1 MILTVTPN
9 IALDIT
15 YTIDK
20 FELHSSMR
28 VNDVADRAGG
38 KGINVSRVLA
48 SLGYESL
55 ILGLQGGNVG
65 AAIEAD
71 LIASQL
77 PYELVP
83 IVGQTRRS
91 VGIVD
96 RSTGDATV
104 LNEAGP
110 DVSGEEWERLTQ
122 TVARHLP
129 QASTLVVSGSL
140 PPGIGQTGVAELAQ
154 LAVAASVPVIVDTSG
169 PSLLDAVAVG
179 PDVVKPNAD
188 EIASATGIDD
198 PLEGAA
204 ALIERG
210 AKAVVV
216 SLGADGMCVV
226 TADQTLRAKPTRT
239 ISGNPT
245 GAGDA
250 GVAALA
256 AGLAFS
262 NSWEDRLRQ
271 AVAVSAAA
279 VAHPLA
285 GSFDPDVYESMLTDV
300 LVEDLS

>member
-83 IVGQTRRS
+83 IVGQTSRS

-140 PPGIGQTGVAELAQ
+140 PPGIGQAGVAELAQ

-169 PSLLDAVAVG
+169 PSLLDAVAIG
-179 PDVVKPNAD
+179 PDVVKPNAH

>member
-1 MILTVTPN
+1 MIVTVTPN

-38 KGINVSRVLA
+38 KGINVSRVLSA
-48 SLGYESL
+48 LGHDSL
-55 ILGLQGGNVG
+55 ILGLCGGNVG
-65 AAIEAD
+65 SAIEAD
-71 LIASQL
+71 LTASHLQFDL
-77 PYELVP
+77 TP

-96 RSTGDATV
+96 RASGDATV

-110 DVSGEEWERLTQ
+110 NVAAVEWD
-122 TVARHLP
+122 
-129 QASTLVVSGSL
+129 TLVESVNGRLSDATTLVISGSL
-140 PPGIGQTGVAELAQ
+140 PPGVGQSAVADLTR
-154 LAVAASVPVIVDTSG
+154 LAVGAGIPVIVDTSG
-169 PSLLDAVAVG
+169 PALIEAVAVG
-179 PDVVKPNAD
+179 PDIVKPNGH
-188 EIASATGIDD
+188 EITAATGIHD
-198 PLEGAA
+198 PLDGAR
-204 ALIERG
+204 ALLDQG

-216 SLGADGMCVV
+216 SLGEEGMCVV
-226 TADQTLRAKPTRT
+226 TAGQTLRARPTRT
-239 ISGNPT
+239 IRGNPT

-256 AGLAFS
+256 AGLS
-262 NSWEDRLRQ
+262 NSNRWDERLRQ

-285 GSFDPDVYESMLTDV
+285 GSFDPAVYESMLNDV
-300 LVEDLS
+300 QVEDIS

>member
-140 PPGIGQTGVAELAQ
+140 PPGIGQAGVAELAQ

-169 PSLLDAVAVG
+169 PSLLDAVAIG
-179 PDVVKPNAD
+179 PDVVKPNAH

>member
-110 DVSGEEWERLTQ
+110 EVSAEEWERLTQ

-140 PPGIGQTGVAELAQ
+140 PPGIGQAGVAELAQ

-179 PDVVKPNAD
+179 PDVVKPNAH
-188 EIASATGIDD
+188 EIASATGIHD

>member
-38 KGINVSRVLA
+38 KGITVSRVLA

-179 PDVVKPNAD
+179 PDVVKPNAH
-188 EIASATGIDD
+188 EIASATGIHD

>member
-110 DVSGEEWERLTQ
+110 NVSGEEWERLTQ

-140 PPGIGQTGVAELAQ
+140 PPGIGQAGVAELAQ

-179 PDVVKPNAD
+179 PDVVKPNAH
-188 EIASATGIDD
+188 EIASATGIHD

>member
-110 DVSGEEWERLTQ
+110 EVSAEEWERLTQ

-140 PPGIGQTGVAELAQ
+140 PPGIGQAGVAELAQ

-179 PDVVKPNAD
+179 PDVVKPNAH

>member
-140 PPGIGQTGVAELAQ
+140 PPGIGQAGVAELAQ

-179 PDVVKPNAD
+179 PDVVKPNAH
-188 EIASATGIDD
+188 EIASATGIHD

>member
-140 PPGIGQTGVAELAQ
+140 PPGIGQAGVAELAQ

-179 PDVVKPNAD
+179 PDVVKPNAH

>member
-169 PSLLDAVAVG
+169 PSLLDAVAIG
-179 PDVVKPNAD
+179 PDVVKPNAH
-188 EIASATGIDD
+188 EIASATGIHD

>member
-28 VNDVADRAGG
+28 VDDVADRAGG

-48 SLGYESL
+48 SLGYDSL
-55 ILGLQGGNVG
+55 ILGFAGGNVG
-65 AAIEAD
+65 SAIEAD
-71 LIASQL
+71 LIASAL

-83 IVGQTRRS
+83 IEGQTRRS
-91 VGIVD
+91 IGIVD

-110 DVSGEEWERLTQ
+110 HVSADEWDRLVEAVKHQ
-122 TVARHLP
+122 LP
-129 QASTLVVSGSL
+129 NASTLVVSGSL
-140 PPGIGQTGVAELAQ
+140 PPGVGQAGVAELAQ

-179 PDVVKPNAD
+179 PDVVKPNAH
-188 EIASATGIDD
+188 EITAATGIAD

-204 ALIERG
+204 ALLERG

-226 TADQTLRAKPTRT
+226 TADQTLRAKPTRI

-256 AGLAFS
+256 AGLSLAS
-262 NSWEDRLRQ
+262 PWEDRLRQ

>member
-28 VNDVADRAGG
+28 VDDVADRAGG

>member
-179 PDVVKPNAD
+179 PDVVKPNAH

-285 GSFDPDVYESMLTDV
+285 GRFDPDVSESMLTDA
-300 LVEDLS
+300 LVADLS

>member
-179 PDVVKPNAD
+179 PDVVKPNAH

>member
-140 PPGIGQTGVAELAQ
+140 PPGIGQAGVAELAQ

-169 PSLLDAVAVG
+169 PSLLDAVAIG
-179 PDVVKPNAD
+179 PDVVKPNAH

-262 NSWEDRLRQ
+262 NSGEDRLRQ
-271 AVAVSAAA
+271 GGAVSADAG
-279 VAHPLA
+279 AHPRA
-285 GSFDPDVYESMLTDV
+285 GSFDPGVYESMLTDV

>member
-28 VNDVADRAGG
+28 VDDVADRAGG

-140 PPGIGQTGVAELAQ
+140 PPGIGQAGVAELAQ

-169 PSLLDAVAVG
+169 PSLLDAVAIG
-179 PDVVKPNAD
+179 PDVVKPNAH

>member
-1 MILTVTPN
+1 
-9 IALDIT
+9 
-15 YTIDK
+15 
-20 FELHSSMR
+20 
-28 VNDVADRAGG
+28 
-38 KGINVSRVLA
+38 
-48 SLGYESL
+48 
-55 ILGLQGGNVG
+55 
-65 AAIEAD
+65 
-71 LIASQL
+71 
-77 PYELVP
+77 
-83 IVGQTRRS
+83 
-91 VGIVD
+91 
-96 RSTGDATV
+96 
-104 LNEAGP
+104 
-110 DVSGEEWERLTQ
+110 
-122 TVARHLP
+122 
-129 QASTLVVSGSL
+129 
-140 PPGIGQTGVAELAQ
+140 
-154 LAVAASVPVIVDTSG
+154 
-169 PSLLDAVAVG
+169 
-179 PDVVKPNAD
+179 VKPNAH
-188 EIASATGIDD
+188 EIASATGIHD

-285 GSFDPDVYESMLTDV
+285 GSESMLTDV

>member
-96 RSTGDATV
+96 RSTGDATA

-140 PPGIGQTGVAELAQ
+140 PPGIGQAGVAELAQ

-179 PDVVKPNAD
+179 PDVVKPNAH
-188 EIASATGIDD
+188 EIASATGIHD

>member
-179 PDVVKPNAD
+179 PDVVKPNAH
-188 EIASATGIDD
+188 EIASATGIHD

-239 ISGNPT
+239 ISGNPP

-256 AGLAFS
+256 AGRAFS

>member
-1 MILTVTPN
+1 M
-9 IALDIT
+9 
-15 YTIDK
+15 
-20 FELHSSMR
+20 
-28 VNDVADRAGG
+28 
-38 KGINVSRVLA
+38 
-48 SLGYESL
+48 
-55 ILGLQGGNVG
+55 
-65 AAIEAD
+65 
-71 LIASQL
+71 IASQL

-140 PPGIGQTGVAELAQ
+140 PPGIGQAGVAELAQ

-179 PDVVKPNAD
+179 PDVVKPNAH

>member
-179 PDVVKPNAD
+179 PDVVKPNAH
-188 EIASATGIDD
+188 EIASATGIHD

>member
-110 DVSGEEWERLTQ
+110 DVSGGLADGRIGGIGALGHHLAADIGRFHRLSKGLGQPVEHIFRRAGGRDPDLRRRVGAAFDLLARQSADAGHAQQGAGIGHRNAGHAPHPSFDRERGMQFQLRLDIL
-122 TVARHLP
+122 VLGSAVRHLH
-129 QASTLVVSGSL
+129 GE
-140 PPGIGQTGVAELAQ
+140 TGAWR
-154 LAVAASVPVIVDTSG
+154 
-169 PSLLDAVAVG
+169 G
-179 PDVVKPNAD
+179 PDGN
-188 EIASATGIDD
+188 G
-198 PLEGAA
+198 GRRN
-204 ALIERG
+204 ERG
-210 AKAVVV
+210 GRPFCPPPDEPVQPK
-216 SLGADGMCVV
+216 LIK
-226 TADQTLRAKPTRT
+226 RATPQR
-239 ISGNPT
+239 
-245 GAGDA
+245 
-250 GVAALA
+250 
-256 AGLAFS
+256 
-262 NSWEDRLRQ
+262 
-271 AVAVSAAA
+271 
-279 VAHPLA
+279 AH
-285 GSFDPDVYESMLTDV
+285 
-300 LVEDLS
+300 

>member
-179 PDVVKPNAD
+179 PDVVKPNAH
-188 EIASATGIDD
+188 EIASATGIHD

-226 TADQTLRAKPTRT
+226 TADQTFRAKPTRT